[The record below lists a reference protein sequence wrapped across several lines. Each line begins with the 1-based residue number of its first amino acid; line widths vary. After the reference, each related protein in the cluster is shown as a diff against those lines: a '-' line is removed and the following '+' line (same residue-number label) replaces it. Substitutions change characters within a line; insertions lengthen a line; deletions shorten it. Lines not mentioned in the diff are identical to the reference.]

1 VVIEDATSGVAA
13 GKAGH
18 FAVVIGVDRGA
29 GVDAL
34 LNSGA
39 TFVVDDLDEL
49 LPPADH
55 DAAVSH
61 GAAR

>member
-1 VVIEDATSGVAA
+1 VIEDATSGVAA

-29 GVDAL
+29 GADAL
-34 LNSGA
+34 LDNGA
-39 TFVVDDLDEL
+39 TFVVSDLDEL
-49 LPPADH
+49 LPETDH
-55 DAAVSH
+55 DAVVSN